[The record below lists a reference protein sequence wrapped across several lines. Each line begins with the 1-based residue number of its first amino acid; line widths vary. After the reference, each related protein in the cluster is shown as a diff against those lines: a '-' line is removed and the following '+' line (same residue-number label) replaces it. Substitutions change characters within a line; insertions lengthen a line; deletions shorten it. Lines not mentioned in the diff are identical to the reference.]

1 MSERINEND
10 NVQDPDVD
18 NMTVAQ
24 YAAWLEEHHDD
35 KEWEPAEIEVSPNLT
50 IVVSVRFKKG
60 ELGAVAAAAESA
72 GMPLSTYMRQVIL
85 DAVSTSPTSDEEF
98 RQHLRALTES
108 LRKSQEAAEELARDV
123 QLSRHRSD
131 GPVAA

>member
-1 MSERINEND
+1 MTETTD
-10 NVQDPDVD
+10 DKDDFYHPDMGD
-18 NMTVAQ
+18 MTADQ
-24 YAAWLEEHHDD
+24 YAAWLEEHDD
-35 KEWEPAEIEVSPNLT
+35 EAWEPEEIEVSPNLT
-50 IVVSVRFKKG
+50 TVVSVRFKKG

-85 DAVSTSPTSDEEF
+85 DAVNTSPTSDEEF

-108 LRKSQEAAEELARDV
+108 LRKSQEAAEHLARDV
-123 QLSRHRSD
+123 QLARHRSD